1 MTQYKLKYRAVGKA
15 DYEFTFAW
23 LAPDNCWRVYIEDQ
37 PLYRGR
43 NTSDVS
49 THRLGLGSRPYVCW
63 DRPLLTYEDARAVAA
78 LWADCTQQYIATG
91 FLSPL
96 RAAGPL
102 ATPRPVPASASSNSG
117 PGLPQVRE
125 RLFARSRFPRQLRTG
140 RLGRFADSWSVL
152 DDTGTYRP
160 QLYDPPPSPSRAV
173 PRPSVGAEPALPLPA
188 HDPG

>member
-63 DRPLLTYEDARAVAA
+63 DRPLPTYEDARAVAA

-91 FLSPL
+91 FFVAPPGRGPVNDTTPCSRLSEQQL
-96 RAAGPL
+96 RAGPPPGPG
-102 ATPRPVPASASSNSG
+102 AFVRPVPLSPPTPNRSSG
-117 PGLPQVRE
+117 PIRRLLE
-125 RLFARSRFPRQLRTG
+125 RLG
-140 RLGRFADSWSVL
+140 
-152 DDTGTYRP
+152 
-160 QLYDPPPSPSRAV
+160 
-173 PRPSVGAEPALPLPA
+173 
-188 HDPG
+188 